1 MDFFSEEDGEEAEAE
16 VGGGGW
22 WSLVCGIWMVNDL
35 VVLLATTL
43 ALVLPALVGLV
54 AVLLPLPALPMPP
67 PTFFVG
73 GPADA
78 VVFVVGDFRSA
89 DALPVVED
97 DEDAG
102 AGVVAA
108 AGGGVEGLREGDA
121 K

>member
-1 MDFFSEEDGEEAEAE
+1 
-16 VGGGGW
+16 
-22 WSLVCGIWMVNDL
+22 MVNDL

-102 AGVVAA
+102 VGGVAA

>member
-54 AVLLPLPALPMPP
+54 AVLLALPALPMPP

-97 DEDAG
+97 DEG
-102 AGVVAA
+102 GVGVVT